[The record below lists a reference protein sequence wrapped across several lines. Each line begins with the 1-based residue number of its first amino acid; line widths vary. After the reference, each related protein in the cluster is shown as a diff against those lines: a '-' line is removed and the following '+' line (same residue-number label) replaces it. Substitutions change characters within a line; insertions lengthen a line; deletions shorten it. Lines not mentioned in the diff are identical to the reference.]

1 MITFRSLYMQ
11 FSLLLPLSVNDQQS
25 VFISSF
31 LIIQGG
37 EVMMEWDMD
46 ATRITMMSLA
56 TI

>member
-37 EVMMEWDMD
+37 EVMIEWDMD

>member
-11 FSLLLPLSVNDQQS
+11 FILLLPLSVNDQQS

-37 EVMMEWDMD
+37 EVMIEWDMD